1 MSRWNAT
8 YYTLCY
14 RWKAIL
20 AVVVLLLIL
29 ASLSYAWVQTTKP
42 GGGKEHWRE
51 RTAAFTFQLGC
62 QDTARIEQWGPCWD
76 DVLRHAIEAWN
87 DAGSRFRFTA
97 TPSRP
102 PTRPACQSPDD
113 TNVVTWGQ
121 FLCGQPLQSGTLAI
135 TGNWSYRD
143 GVLLDSDIVF
153 NTYFAWGAYAGP
165 YHYNQ
170 PDLHRVA
177 IHEFGHALGLTH
189 PDDHGQWV
197 EAIMNSLADDTETL
211 QADDREGAQAI
222 YGRDPNR
229 VAPVKGALGNPGHQ
243 TYASG
248 VGVIS
253 GWVCEA
259 QRVEVQIGTKRIRMA
274 YGTDRPDTRGVCGDA
289 DNGFVTLVN
298 YNNFGDG
305 VHTARLVVDG
315 QQIGQPAQF
324 KVTTLGTDFLRGAEG
339 GYWLH
344 DFPRV
349 GEDVGIGWNQ
359 GRQNF
364 VIEERR

>member
-8 YYTLCY
+8 YYTFLY

-20 AVVVLLLIL
+20 LAVVFLLLL
-29 ASLSYAWVQTTKP
+29 VSLSYAWVQTTKTL
-42 GGGKEHWRE
+42 GGKEHWRE
-51 RTAAFTFQLGC
+51 RTVAFTFQLGC
-62 QDTARIEQWGPCWD
+62 QDTARIERWGPCWD
-76 DVLRHAIEAWN
+76 DVAAHAMQAWN
-87 DAGSRFRFTA
+87 AAGSRFRFTRA
-97 TPSRP
+97 PDRP
-102 PTRPACQSPDD
+102 PTRPACQQPDD
-113 TNVVTWGQ
+113 TNVVVWGR

-143 GVLLDSDIVF
+143 GALLDSDIVF

-197 EAIMNSLADDTETL
+197 EAIMNATADDTQTL

-222 YGRDPNR
+222 YGRDPNTR
-229 VAPVKGALGNPGHQ
+229 VTTKGALGNPGHR
-243 TYASG
+243 TFASG
-248 VGVIS
+248 IGVIS

-259 QRVEVQIGTKRIRMA
+259 QRVEVQIGTERIRMA
-274 YGTDRPDTRGVCGDA
+274 YGTNRPDTRGVCGDA

-324 KVTTLGTDFLRGAEG
+324 KVTTFGTDFLRGAEG
-339 GYWLH
+339 GYWLY